1 MEITLKAKSSSRPE
15 PYSVLFIWTNKTLS
29 VNCDCQAGELGQLC
43 KHKLAFLQ
51 NDGSMLYD
59 SRQSEKL
66 NTVYEWVEFTSF
78 SDLLNELEQTE
89 RETEKSIAN
98 AKKQLS
104 AAKHKLARLLKEGIK

>member
-1 MEITLKAKSSSRPE
+1 MEIRLKAKSSSRPE
-15 PYSVLFIWTNKTLS
+15 PYSVLFIWNNKTLS

-51 NDGSMLYD
+51 NDSSMLFD
-59 SRQSEKL
+59 SKQSEEL
-66 NTVYEWVEFTSF
+66 NNVYTWVKSTSF
-78 SDLLNELEQTE
+78 SDLLNELGQTE
-89 RETEKSIAN
+89 RETEKAIAN